1 MTYNTSLDNVT
12 KAITIGITILFAT
25 IIIGQYSIIKDAT
38 ASATPIY
45 TTVGLLVIY
54 FIAFAFRPIKYSLT
68 NDNLIVH
75 RLFSKVKIERSKIK
89 SVELLDKEK
98 LSWSIRIF
106 GVGGFFGYFGK
117 FANAKLG
124 TMTWYA
130 TRKDSIVLVEMLNNK
145 KIILTPDEPEKFVAD
160 CNA

>member
-1 MTYNTSLDNVT
+1 MTYKTSLDNVT
-12 KAITIGITILFAT
+12 KVITLGITILFAA

-45 TTVGLLVIY
+45 ITVGLLIIY
-54 FIAFAFRPIKYSLT
+54 FIVFAFRPVKYSLT
-68 NDNLIVH
+68 AGNLIVH
-75 RLFSKVKIERSKIK
+75 RLFSDVKIERSKIK
-89 SVELLDKEK
+89 SVELVDKEK
-98 LSWSIRIF
+98 LSWSVRVF

-130 TRKDSIVLVEMLNNK
+130 TRKDRIVLVKMLNNK

>member
-1 MTYNTSLDNVT
+1 MTYKTSLDNVT
-12 KAITIGITILFAT
+12 KVITLGITILFAA

-45 TTVGLLVIY
+45 ITVGLLIIY
-54 FIAFAFRPIKYSLT
+54 FIVFAFRPVKYSLT
-68 NDNLIVH
+68 AGNLIVH
-75 RLFSKVKIERSKIK
+75 RLFSDVKIERSKIK
-89 SVELLDKEK
+89 SVELVDKEK
-98 LSWSIRIF
+98 LSWSVRIF
-106 GVGGFFGYFGK
+106 GVGGFFGYCGK

-130 TRKDSIVLVEMLNNK
+130 TRKDRIVLVKMLNNK

>member
-1 MTYNTSLDNVT
+1 MTYKTSLDNVT
-12 KAITIGITILFAT
+12 KVITLGITILFAA

-45 TTVGLLVIY
+45 ITVGLLIIY
-54 FIAFAFRPIKYSLT
+54 FIVFAFRPVKYSLT
-68 NDNLIVH
+68 AGNLIVH
-75 RLFSKVKIERSKIK
+75 RLFSDVKIERSKIK
-89 SVELLDKEK
+89 SVELVDKEK
-98 LSWSIRIF
+98 LSWSVRIF

-130 TRKDSIVLVEMLNNK
+130 TRKDRIVLVKMLNNK

>member
-1 MTYNTSLDNVT
+1 MTYKTSLDNVT
-12 KAITIGITILFAT
+12 KVITLGITILFAA
-25 IIIGQYSIIKDAT
+25 IIIGQYSIVKDAT

-45 TTVGLLVIY
+45 ATVGLLIIY
-54 FIAFAFRPIKYSLT
+54 FIVFAFRPVKYSLT
-68 NDNLIVH
+68 AGNLIVH
-75 RLFSKVKIERSKIK
+75 RLFSNVKIERSKIK
-89 SVELLDKEK
+89 SVELVDKEK
-98 LSWSIRIF
+98 LSWSVRVF

-130 TRKDSIVLVEMLNNK
+130 TRKDRIVLVKMLNNK

>member
-1 MTYNTSLDNVT
+1 MIYKTSLDNVT
-12 KAITIGITILFAT
+12 KVITLGITILFAA

-45 TTVGLLVIY
+45 ITVGLLIIY
-54 FIAFAFRPIKYSLT
+54 FIVFAFRPVKYSLT
-68 NDNLIVH
+68 ADNLIVH
-75 RLFSKVKIERSKIK
+75 RLFSNVKIERSKIK
-89 SVELLDKEK
+89 SVELVDKEK
-98 LSWSIRIF
+98 LSWSVRVF

-130 TRKDSIVLVEMLNNK
+130 TRKDRIVLVKMLNNK

>member
-1 MTYNTSLDNVT
+1 MIYKTSLDNVT
-12 KAITIGITILFAT
+12 KVITLGITILFAA

-45 TTVGLLVIY
+45 TTVGLLIIY
-54 FIAFAFRPIKYSLT
+54 FIVFAFRPVKYSLT
-68 NDNLIVH
+68 ADNLIVH
-75 RLFSKVKIERSKIK
+75 RLFSNVKIERSKIK
-89 SVELLDKEK
+89 SVELVDKEK
-98 LSWSIRIF
+98 LSWSVRIF

-130 TRKDSIVLVEMLNNK
+130 TRKDRIVLVKMLNNK

>member
-1 MTYNTSLDNVT
+1 MTYKTSLDNVT
-12 KAITIGITILFAT
+12 KVITLGITILFAA

-45 TTVGLLVIY
+45 ITVCLLIIY
-54 FIAFAFRPIKYSLT
+54 FIVFAFRPVKYSLT
-68 NDNLIVH
+68 ADNLIVH
-75 RLFSKVKIERSKIK
+75 RLFSNVKIERSKIK
-89 SVELLDKEK
+89 SVELVDKEK
-98 LSWSIRIF
+98 LSWSVRVF
-106 GVGGFFGYFGK
+106 GVGGFYGYFGK

-130 TRKDSIVLVEMLNNK
+130 TRKDRIVLVKMLNNK

>member
-1 MTYNTSLDNVT
+1 MTYKTSLDNVT
-12 KAITIGITILFAT
+12 KVITLGITILFAA

-45 TTVGLLVIY
+45 ITVGLLIIY
-54 FIAFAFRPIKYSLT
+54 FIVFAFRPVKYSLT
-68 NDNLIVH
+68 ADNLIVH
-75 RLFSKVKIERSKIK
+75 RLFSNVKIERSKIK
-89 SVELLDKEK
+89 SVELVDKEK
-98 LSWSIRIF
+98 LSWSVRVF

-130 TRKDSIVLVEMLNNK
+130 TRKDRIVLVKMLNNK

>member
-1 MTYNTSLDNVT
+1 MTYKTSLDNVT
-12 KAITIGITILFAT
+12 KVITLGITILFAA
-25 IIIGQYSIIKDAT
+25 IIIGQYSIVKDAT

-45 TTVGLLVIY
+45 ATVGLLIIY
-54 FIAFAFRPIKYSLT
+54 FIVFAFRPVKYSLT
-68 NDNLIVH
+68 TGNLIVH
-75 RLFSKVKIERSKIK
+75 RLFSCVKIERSKIK
-89 SVELLDKEK
+89 SVELVDKEI
-98 LSWSIRIF
+98 LSWSVRVF

-130 TRKDSIVLVEMLNNK
+130 TRKDRIVLVKMLNNK
-145 KIILTPDEPEKFVAD
+145 KIILTPDEPEKFVAY

>member
-1 MTYNTSLDNVT
+1 MIYKTSLDNVT
-12 KAITIGITILFAT
+12 KVITLGITILFAA

-45 TTVGLLVIY
+45 TTVALLIIY
-54 FIAFAFRPIKYSLT
+54 FIVFAFRPVKYSLT
-68 NDNLIVH
+68 AGNLIVH
-75 RLFSKVKIERSKIK
+75 RLFSNVKIERSKIK
-89 SVELLDKEK
+89 SVELVDKEK
-98 LSWSIRIF
+98 LSWSVRVF
-106 GVGGFFGYFGK
+106 GVGGFYGYFGK

-130 TRKDSIVLVEMLNNK
+130 TRKDRIVLVKMLNNK